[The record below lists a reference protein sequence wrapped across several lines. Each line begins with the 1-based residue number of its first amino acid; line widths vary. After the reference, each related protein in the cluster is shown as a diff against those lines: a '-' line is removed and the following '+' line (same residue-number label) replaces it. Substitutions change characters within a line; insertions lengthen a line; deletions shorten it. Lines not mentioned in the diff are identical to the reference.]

1 MALKRESLKAM
12 GLNEEQIQAAI
23 DMHLETTTKLQEQI
37 KSLQE
42 QLSAATEKATQ
53 YDEAK
58 KQLDELGKEDWKTKY
73 EKEHADF
80 DAFKADV
87 EKKAVISAKTDAYTA
102 LLKKLNISEKRI
114 PAILKVTN
122 LDDIELDKNGSVK
135 NADKVEEQAKAEW
148 GDFIVTTEKQG
159 ANTPT
164 PPSNNGG
171 NTFEQMSLA
180 EKMQYANEHPTDQ
193 SVKDWLNKK

>member
-12 GLNEEQIQAAI
+12 GLTEEQAQAII
-23 DMHLETTTKLQEQI
+23 DMHLETVNGLK
-37 KSLQE
+37 E
-42 QLSAATEKATQ
+42 QLEAANQKATQ

-58 KQLDELGKEDWKTKY
+58 KQLDELGKDDWKAKY

-87 EKKAVISAKTDAYTA
+87 EKKAVVSAKTDAYTA
-102 LLKKLNISEKRI
+102 ILKKLNVSEKRI

-135 NADKVEEQAKAEW
+135 NADKVEEKAKADW

-159 ANTPT
+159 VNTPT
-164 PPSNNGG
+164 PPSNTGG
-171 NTFEQMSLA
+171 NTFEQMTLA

-193 SVKDWLNKK
+193 FVKDWLNKK